1 MKPQGYSLPVPGAPA
16 PHRRPPSLG
25 SASATGKCAY
35 KHNPAWMQAVKA
47 AHKEFKVTGYAAVG
61 GKTQKGKAI
70 YVKAKAILAL
80 TVISTLMPD
89 AFVCNCRCAPCYA
102 FILRAKRVRELRHRV

>member
-1 MKPQGYSLPVPGAPA
+1 MW
-16 PHRRPPSLG
+16 
-25 SASATGKCAY
+25 T
-35 KHNPAWMQAVKA
+35 QAVKKV
-47 AHKEFKVTGYAAVG
+47 HKELEVTGLVAAG
-61 GKTQKGKAI
+61 GKTQDGKAI

-102 FILRAKRVRELRHRV
+102 FILRAKRVREPRHRV